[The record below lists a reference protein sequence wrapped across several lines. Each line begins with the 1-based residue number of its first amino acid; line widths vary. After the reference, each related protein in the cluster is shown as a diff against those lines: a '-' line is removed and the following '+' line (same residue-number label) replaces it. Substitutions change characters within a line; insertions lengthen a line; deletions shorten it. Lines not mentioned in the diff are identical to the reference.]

1 MKTVYFEQA
10 RQQIDPGLQLRRA
23 LAPEGDSVVYAG
35 RTIHIIGWA
44 KRFLF
49 REEQLTQPVG
59 SLSGGERARV
69 HIAKLMLEEADLLLL
84 DEPTNDLDIP
94 TLEVL
99 EETLLEFPGALV
111 LVTHDRALM
120 DRVSNAVLGLDGEG
134 GSTIYA
140 DLAQWE
146 ADLEQK
152 RRVKSARETERVQ
165 AQRPSAA
172 ATKKK
177 LSYLEQREYDA
188 IEEKI
193 LAADERLAAAQ
204 NRLHAPDVVSDPKK
218 IEEAYAEL
226 TAAQA
231 EVDALYARWAKLEG
245 QLQDN

>member
-1 MKTVYFEQA
+1 L
-10 RQQIDPGLQLRRA
+10 P
-23 LAPEGDSVVYAG
+23 
-35 RTIHIIGWA
+35 
-44 KRFLF
+44 
-49 REEQLTQPVG
+49 QPVG

-69 HIAKLMLEEADLLLL
+69 HIARLMLEEADLLLL

-134 GSTIYA
+134 GATIYA

-146 ADLEQK
+146 SDLDQK
-152 RRVKSARETERVQ
+152 RREKSGRESERVQ
-165 AQRPSAA
+165 AQRPAA
-172 ATKKK
+172 PVVKRK

-188 IEEKI
+188 IEAKI
-193 LAADERLAAAQ
+193 LEADERLAAAQ
-204 NRLHAPDVVSDPKK
+204 NRLHAPDVISDHIK

-231 EVDALYARWAKLEG
+231 EVDMLYARWAELEG
-245 QLQDN
+245 QLESN